1 MSISKTVWDR
11 KSGQS
16 KAVIAALAAG
26 LSFSGVSSTAAQEA
40 GPSSQGE
47 RPVSWLDPDVF
58 DVTFTVEGLTDYVS
72 LRGYSQTD
80 RDPAVQGTVDMKL
93 YDFHVGFFA
102 SNVDFGTPEPRLEF
116 DPFVAWRPSFGNWS
130 VDLTYYYYTYHDVD
144 GQDYPEFFH
153 SLSYTFED
161 IATLTGTFAFA
172 PNYFGQDDTGYFY
185 KGAIEVPLPHD
196 LSFSGSLGYQDF
208 KNDLF
213 REHFVW
219 DAGMTYEFNDNISFD
234 VRYHDTDINED
245 LFCVGASQCGSTV
258 VASVAV
264 STSLS
269 EIVGKFAG
277 R

>member
-1 MSISKTVWDR
+1 MDIRKNVSRRKTAY
-11 KSGQS
+11 SP
-16 KAVIAALAAG
+16 AAAGILAAAFALLG
-26 LSFSGVSSTAAQEA
+26 ASAASAQEA
-40 GPSSQGE
+40 GPSSRGQE
-47 RPVSWLDPDVF
+47 AVSSLDPDVF

-80 RDPAVQGTVDMKL
+80 RAPALQGTVDMKFH
-93 YDFHVGFFA
+93 DFHVGFFA
-102 SNVDFGTPEPRLEF
+102 SNVDFGTPEPHLEF

-130 VDLTYYYYTYHDVD
+130 VDLTYYYYTYHDVPD
-144 GQDYPEFFH
+144 QDYPEFFN

-161 IATLTGTFAFA
+161 VATVTGTFAYA
-172 PNYFGQDDTGYFY
+172 PNYFGQDDTGYFT

-196 LSFSGSLGYQDF
+196 LSFSGSLGYQAFEKDRY
-208 KNDLF
+208 

-219 DAGMTYEFNDNISFD
+219 DAGLTYEFNDNVSFD
-234 VRYHDTDINED
+234 VRYHDTDID
-245 LFCVGASQCGSTV
+245 ADAFCTGAFQCGSTV

>member
-1 MSISKTVWDR
+1 M
-11 KSGQS
+11 
-16 KAVIAALAAG
+16 AVGMTPALAGA
-26 LSFSGVSSTAAQEA
+26 TALLQLLASPPALAQEA
-40 GPSSQGE
+40 GSGAPAQVA
-47 RPVSWLDPDVF
+47 VSWLDPDVF

-80 RDPAVQGTVDMKL
+80 RDPALQGTVDMKF

-102 SNVDFGTPEPRLEF
+102 SNVDFGTPEPHLEF
-116 DPFVAWRPSFGNWS
+116 DPYVAWRPSFGNWS
-130 VDLTYYYYTYHDVD
+130 VDLTAYYYTYHDVPD
-144 GQDYPEFFH
+144 QDYPEFFN

-161 IATLTGTFAFA
+161 IATLTGTFAYA
-172 PNYFGQDDTGYFY
+172 PNYFGQDDVGYFY
-185 KGAIEVPLPHD
+185 KGAIEVPLPKD
-196 LSFSGSLGYQDF
+196 LTFSGSLGYQAF
-208 KNDLF
+208 KNDNY

-219 DAGMTYEFNDNISFD
+219 DAGFTYALNDNISFD
-234 VRYHDTDINED
+234 LRYHDTDIDED
-245 LFCVGASQCGSTV
+245 LFCTGAFQCGSTV